1 MCDVDPNGE
10 FQGGS
15 HQILIGRE
23 TVGMRRE
30 QMIVTG
36 LIGYATF
43 ITAVCPCRKLLSCH
57 LDNFFVST
65 LLAQAIVLYYNVP

>member
-1 MCDVDPNGE
+1 
-10 FQGGS
+10 
-15 HQILIGRE
+15 
-23 TVGMRRE
+23 MRRE